1 MLQSVTKLLSLS
13 PSFAQGAQSHDRY
26 LDDIVLVAKP
36 SRGSYKVQTCVSVN
50 QKNVIRQL
58 HTSKLIEWYN
68 YTESFTS

>member
-50 QKNVIRQL
+50 QKN
-58 HTSKLIEWYN
+58 E
-68 YTESFTS
+68 